1 MNQSDKPKRPLGLGG
16 YVGTMGVT
24 LVVALL
30 AGLGSA
36 IVGDQP
42 GPVGLALTV
51 AMISAAMAV
60 GLAACLWWWRGI
72 DEAAREA
79 HKWAWWWGGSG
90 GMAVGGIVLLT
101 LMSRADTQPLPAGV
115 GTDPA
120 DIFVTGMMA
129 VLLFQLAGYALA
141 WAGWWLKHR

>member
-1 MNQSDKPKRPLGLGG
+1 MNQSDKPRRPLGLAGF
-16 YVGTMGVT
+16 VITMAIT
-24 LVVALL
+24 ALVAGL
-30 AGLGSA
+30 AGVGSA
-36 IVGDQP
+36 LFGDQP
-42 GPVGLALTV
+42 GAVGLAVTA

-90 GMAVGGIVLLT
+90 GMAVGGVVLLT
-101 LMSRADTQPLPAGV
+101 LMARAGAQPLPAGA
-115 GTDPA
+115 GSDPA
-120 DIFVTGMMA
+120 GMFAAGATA
-129 VLLFQLAGYALA
+129 VVLFQLAGYALA

>member
-1 MNQSDKPKRPLGLGG
+1 MNESDKPRRPLGLAG
-16 YVGTMGVT
+16 YAATLAITT
-24 LVVALL
+24 LVAAL
-30 AGLGSA
+30 AGVGSA
-36 IVGDQP
+36 FFGDQP
-42 GPVGLALTV
+42 GVVGLAITV

-90 GMAVGGIVLLT
+90 GMAVGGVVLLT
-101 LMSRADTQPLPAGV
+101 LMARAEAGPLPAGV
-115 GTDPA
+115 GSTPA
-120 DIFVTGMMA
+120 DVFVTGMTA

>member
-1 MNQSDKPKRPLGLGG
+1 MNESKKPRRPLGLGG
-16 YVGTMGVT
+16 YAAT
-24 LVVALL
+24 LGFTTVVAAL
-30 AGLGSA
+30 AGIGST
-36 IVGDQP
+36 IFGDQP
-42 GPVGLALTV
+42 GPIGLALTIAV
-51 AMISAAMAV
+51 ISAAMAV
-60 GLAACLWWWRGI
+60 GFAACLWWWRGI

-90 GMAVGGIVLLT
+90 GMAAGGVVLLT

-115 GTDPA
+115 DA
-120 DIFVTGMMA
+120 SEMFVTGMMA